1 MEYSVFFFRAAR
13 VIDCKK
19 NIFLSSSLLAK
30 NFTEHYSLLSLQS
43 SNRPGSAASSE
54 GKQSKN
60 VSFDEDVTVFEG
72 EKDEVPEEEQT
83 QNHEE
88 STVDNEEEVPD
99 ETEESAATADEEENE
114 DGIDAEETVRSPE
127 PDDSSSSSSSS
138 SSESESS
145 DSEDEEKSG
154 RKGTDHFPKISKV
167 HLKLYDGRAI
177 ILRTILELYLT
188 I

>member
-1 MEYSVFFFRAAR
+1 MSLTAKKHLSQFFF
-13 VIDCKK
+13 IG
-19 NIFLSSSLLAK
+19 K
-30 NFTEHYSLLSLQS
+30 NFTEHCSLLSLQS

-60 VSFDEDVTVFEG
+60 VSFDEDVTVFED

-83 QNHEE
+83 QNHKE
-88 STVDNEEEVPD
+88 STVDTEEEVPD
-99 ETEESAATADEEENE
+99 ETEESGDEEEKK

-167 HLKLYDGRAI
+167 HLKLYMDMRSFCAQSWNSI
-177 ILRTILELYLT
+177 
-188 I
+188 

>member
-1 MEYSVFFFRAAR
+1 MSLTAKKHLSQFFF
-13 VIDCKK
+13 IG
-19 NIFLSSSLLAK
+19 K

-60 VSFDEDVTVFEG
+60 VSFDEDVTVFED

-88 STVDNEEEVPD
+88 S
-99 ETEESAATADEEENE
+99 DEEENKDE
-114 DGIDAEETVRSPE
+114 IDAQETVRSPE

-167 HLKLYDGRAI
+167 HLKLCDGHAI

>member
-1 MEYSVFFFRAAR
+1 MSLTAKKHLSQFFF
-13 VIDCKK
+13 IG
-19 NIFLSSSLLAK
+19 K
-30 NFTEHYSLLSLQS
+30 NFTEHCSLLSLQS

-60 VSFDEDVTVFEG
+60 VSFDEDVTVFED

-88 STVDNEEEVPD
+88 S
-99 ETEESAATADEEENE
+99 DEEENKDE
-114 DGIDAEETVRSPE
+114 IDAQETVRSPE

-167 HLKLYDGRAI
+167 HLKLYMDMRSFCAQSWNSI
-177 ILRTILELYLT
+177 
-188 I
+188 

>member
-1 MEYSVFFFRAAR
+1 MEYSVFFFRAAC

-19 NIFLSSSLLAK
+19 TSFSVLLYWPKTLLNITVCF
-30 NFTEHYSLLSLQS
+30 SLQS

-60 VSFDEDVTVFEG
+60 VSFDEDVTVFED

-88 STVDNEEEVPD
+88 STVDKEEEVPD
-99 ETEESAATADEEENE
+99 ETEESGAEADEEEKK

-127 PDDSSSSSSSS
+127 PDDR

-167 HLKLYDGRAI
+167 HLKLYDGHAI

>member
-1 MEYSVFFFRAAR
+1 M
-13 VIDCKK
+13 
-19 NIFLSSSLLAK
+19 AK

-60 VSFDEDVTVFEG
+60 VSFDEDVTVFED

-88 STVDNEEEVPD
+88 S
-99 ETEESAATADEEENE
+99 DEEENKDE
-114 DGIDAEETVRSPE
+114 IDAQETVRSPE

-167 HLKLYDGRAI
+167 HLKLCDGHAI

>member
-1 MEYSVFFFRAAR
+1 M
-13 VIDCKK
+13 
-19 NIFLSSSLLAK
+19 AK

-54 GKQSKN
+54 GKQIKN
-60 VSFDEDVTVFEG
+60 VSFDEDVTVFED

-88 STVDNEEEVPD
+88 STVDKEVPD
-99 ETEESAATADEEENE
+99 ETEGSGAKADEEENK

-167 HLKLYDGRAI
+167 HLKLYDGHAI

>member
-1 MEYSVFFFRAAR
+1 M
-13 VIDCKK
+13 
-19 NIFLSSSLLAK
+19 AK
-30 NFTEHYSLLSLQS
+30 NFTEHYSLLFPQS

-60 VSFDEDVTVFEG
+60 VSFDEDVTVFED

-88 STVDNEEEVPD
+88 STVDREEEVPD
-99 ETEESAATADEEENE
+99 ETEESGDEEEKK

-167 HLKLYDGRAI
+167 HLKLYDGHAI

>member
-1 MEYSVFFFRAAR
+1 M
-13 VIDCKK
+13 
-19 NIFLSSSLLAK
+19 AK

-60 VSFDEDVTVFEG
+60 VSFGEDVTVFED

-88 STVDNEEEVPD
+88 STVDKEEEVPD
-99 ETEESAATADEEENE
+99 ETEESGAKADEEENK

-127 PDDSSSSSSSS
+127 PDDRSSSSSSSS

-145 DSEDEEKSG
+145 DSEDEGKSG

-167 HLKLYDGRAI
+167 HLKLYDGHAI

>member
-1 MEYSVFFFRAAR
+1 MSLTAKKHLSQFFF
-13 VIDCKK
+13 IG
-19 NIFLSSSLLAK
+19 K
-30 NFTEHYSLLSLQS
+30 NFTEHCSLLSLQS

-60 VSFDEDVTVFEG
+60 VSFDEDVTVFED

-88 STVDNEEEVPD
+88 S
-99 ETEESAATADEEENE
+99 DEEENKDE
-114 DGIDAEETVRSPE
+114 IDAQETVRSPE
-127 PDDSSSSSSSS
+127 PDDRSSSSSSS

-167 HLKLYDGRAI
+167 HLKLYDGHAI

>member
-1 MEYSVFFFRAAR
+1 M
-13 VIDCKK
+13 
-19 NIFLSSSLLAK
+19 AK

-60 VSFDEDVTVFEG
+60 VSFDEDVIVFED

-83 QNHEE
+83 QNHKE
-88 STVDNEEEVPD
+88 STVDTEVEVPD
-99 ETEESAATADEEENE
+99 ETEESGDEEEKK

-127 PDDSSSSSSSS
+127 PDDSSSSSSSSS

-167 HLKLYDGRAI
+167 HLKLCDGHAI

>member
-1 MEYSVFFFRAAR
+1 MEYSVFFFRAAC

-30 NFTEHYSLLSLQS
+30 NFTEHYTLLSLQS

-60 VSFDEDVTVFEG
+60 VSFDEDITVFED

-88 STVDNEEEVPD
+88 STVDKEEEVPD
-99 ETEESAATADEEENE
+99 ETEESGAKAD
-114 DGIDAEETVRSPE
+114 GDAEETVRSPE

-138 SSESESS
+138 SESESS
-145 DSEDEEKSG
+145 DSEDEDKSG
-154 RKGTDHFPKISKV
+154 RKGTDHFPKISKI
-167 HLKLYDGRAI
+167 HLKFYGGHAI
-177 ILRTILELYLT
+177 ILRTILELYLR

>member
-1 MEYSVFFFRAAR
+1 MSLTAKKHLSQFFF
-13 VIDCKK
+13 IG
-19 NIFLSSSLLAK
+19 K

-60 VSFDEDVTVFEG
+60 VSFDEDVTVFED
-72 EKDEVPEEEQT
+72 EIDEVPEEEQT

-88 STVDNEEEVPD
+88 S
-99 ETEESAATADEEENE
+99 DEEENKDE
-114 DGIDAEETVRSPE
+114 IDAEETVRSPE

-167 HLKLYDGRAI
+167 HLKLYDGHAI

>member
-1 MEYSVFFFRAAR
+1 M
-13 VIDCKK
+13 
-19 NIFLSSSLLAK
+19 AK

-54 GKQSKN
+54 GNQSKN
-60 VSFDEDVTVFEG
+60 VSFDEDVTVFED

-83 QNHEE
+83 QNHKE
-88 STVDNEEEVPD
+88 STVDTEEEVPD
-99 ETEESAATADEEENE
+99 ETEESGDEEEKK

-167 HLKLYDGRAI
+167 HLKLCDGHAI

>member
-1 MEYSVFFFRAAR
+1 M
-13 VIDCKK
+13 
-19 NIFLSSSLLAK
+19 AK
-30 NFTEHYSLLSLQS
+30 NFTEHYTLLSLQS

-60 VSFDEDVTVFEG
+60 VSFDEDVTVFED

-88 STVDNEEEVPD
+88 S
-99 ETEESAATADEEENE
+99 DEEENKDE
-114 DGIDAEETVRSPE
+114 IDAQETVRSPE

-167 HLKLYDGRAI
+167 HLKLYMDMRSFCAQSWNSI
-177 ILRTILELYLT
+177 
-188 I
+188 

>member
-1 MEYSVFFFRAAR
+1 MSLTAKKHLSQFFF
-13 VIDCKK
+13 IG
-19 NIFLSSSLLAK
+19 K
-30 NFTEHYSLLSLQS
+30 NFTEHCSLLSLQS

-60 VSFDEDVTVFEG
+60 VSFDEDVTVFED

-88 STVDNEEEVPD
+88 SG
-99 ETEESAATADEEENE
+99 EEENKDE
-114 DGIDAEETVRSPE
+114 IDAQETVRSPE

-167 HLKLYDGRAI
+167 HLKLYDGHAI